1 MTGKTEISR
10 NVHKNEAY
18 IRKRCENCADIM
30 IRPMRLGDERKTDCL
45 MVYIEVAVSNMM
57 LDDSA
62 IGKMIN
68 HFWEVPPEQ
77 ISQFMKNNSLGVA
90 DVKKLADMEAV
101 FELTADYD
109 PD

>member
-45 MVYIEVAVSNMM
+45 MVYI
-57 LDDSA
+57 
-62 IGKMIN
+62 
-68 HFWEVPPEQ
+68 
-77 ISQFMKNNSLGVA
+77 
-90 DVKKLADMEAV
+90 
-101 FELTADYD
+101 
-109 PD
+109 